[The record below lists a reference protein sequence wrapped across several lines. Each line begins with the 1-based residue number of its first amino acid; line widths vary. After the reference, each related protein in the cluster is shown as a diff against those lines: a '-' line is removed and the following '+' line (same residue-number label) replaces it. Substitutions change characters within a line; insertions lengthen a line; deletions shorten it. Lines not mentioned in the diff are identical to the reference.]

1 VIFVT
6 VGTYRFDA
14 LVEEVDR
21 LVGEGRLP
29 DKTIVQLAHGKF
41 QPRHCEWF
49 RMARTIEPY
58 LRDATLVITHGGS
71 TMHQALA
78 MGKRVIAVPNTELA
92 DDHQSGHVR
101 KLAEEGY
108 LLYCGQLKDLAAVI
122 HGTKEIRPYE
132 TDADALVRD
141 IYEFIG

>member
-21 LVGEGRLP
+21 LAGEGTLSE
-29 DKTIVQLAHGKF
+29 KTIIQLAHGKF
-41 QPRHCEWF
+41 EPRHCEWF
-49 RMARTIEPY
+49 RLAPTIEPY
-58 LRDATLVITHGGS
+58 LREASLVITHGGS
-71 TMHQALA
+71 TMHQALS

-108 LLYCGQLKDLAAVI
+108 LLYCVELKDLADMIFGA
-122 HGTKEIRPYE
+122 KEIRPYE

-141 IYEFIG
+141 ISEFIG